1 MKKYRYE
8 VKYLNGKEQSFTCN
22 SFNEAIIKAMA
33 YAYEQAWDWRIESI
47 TDEKDLTITDIE
59 INFSH
64 RIV

>member
-1 MKKYRYE
+1 MKKDRYE
-8 VKYLNGKEQSFTCN
+8 VKYLNDKEESFTCN

-33 YAYEQAWDWRIESI
+33 YAYTQAWDWRIKSI
-47 TDEKDLTITDIE
+47 TDEKGLTITDIE